1 MFAFAATGEDEAL
14 LAFASE
20 APNND
25 AQCAPLPF
33 APACALPVAACRRLA
48 GSTDAIETMLI
59 SFTSFL
65 KFGPKVKTESM
76 ARDALI

>member
-1 MFAFAATGEDEAL
+1 
-14 LAFASE
+14 
-20 APNND
+20 
-25 AQCAPLPF
+25 
-33 APACALPVAACRRLA
+33 LA